1 MLSNMVESIKSFPF
15 PMIHFKSGSEIH
27 ARSIGN
33 NEGKYL
39 RGHKADVVYLD
50 EAAYMDENVINTVIM
65 PLLADTDGELRCIS
79 TPLGQRG
86 FFYESFMRGK
96 KDDPSYASF
105 QFNSYKNPH
114 ISHEF
119 IDRQKAIV
127 TDVQWRC
134 EWGAEFLDDSVC
146 VFRGDSI
153 IAATADFDEE
163 FKYDEKRNYWMG
175 VDVAKTYD
183 YTAITVIDGTDQ
195 KNCKVVYTERFNNRP
210 YSYVVERVLALASCF
225 SVMKIH
231 IDETGVGA
239 GVTEQIMA
247 HTPIAEGF
255 TFSQASKVALINT
268 LKTGLE
274 QHRLK
279 ISSHNEVLLN
289 ELRYY
294 QYDVSDLGSIRMS
307 APSGQHDDMLI
318 SLALA
323 YQKLAVQYADAETIC
338 IQQVQSERKPLNVDE
353 SSIIFIN
360 GSVPTPSDD
369 KLLVI

>member
-1 MLSNMVESIKSFPF
+1 
-15 PMIHFKSGSEIH
+15 
-27 ARSIGN
+27 
-33 NEGKYL
+33 
-39 RGHKADVVYLD
+39 
-50 EAAYMDENVINTVIM
+50 
-65 PLLADTDGELRCIS
+65 
-79 TPLGQRG
+79 
-86 FFYESFMRGK
+86 
-96 KDDPSYASF
+96 
-105 QFNSYKNPH
+105 
-114 ISHEF
+114 
-119 IDRQKAIV
+119 
-127 TDVQWRC
+127 
-134 EWGAEFLDDSVC
+134 
-146 VFRGDSI
+146 
-153 IAATADFDEE
+153 
-163 FKYDEKRNYWMG
+163 MG